1 MFEQDKNLNLQPES
15 SEKPLQNNS
24 SLPPESQHTSSEN
37 QKPGEEKQ
45 NRPDRGQGDQRNQNR
60 NGQNRQGRSGQKS
73 NPRNRPHGKRN
84 QTNPN
89 TNNQKNE
96 NNREI
101 AAPEGSK
108 IGNRSNDRQDR
119 SQRTNNERNERSN
132 GNRTN
137 AERSNDRQDRFQR
150 TNGEKNERSNGERT
164 NADRNGVNT
173 EPWGMNPRRTM
184 VGIQTR
190 SQRGEFAK
198 NWWARRWL
206 EALERLMLG
215 VRLTRG
221 QHYARIG
228 QIVSMEEIKGGMAA
242 RVQGSRPKPYR
253 VTIQLTPFNNK
264 QWEKVFDILSDKAI
278 YVAQLLAGDMP
289 LDIEEVFNNA
299 GVSLFP
305 SRTIDLQTKCTCP
318 DKITPCKHVAAT
330 HYILGDRFDEDPFL
344 IFRMRGKSQEQ
355 ILEALRQRRGA
366 DIDLDTNPLIGSTW
380 QTQPETVRFPE
391 TLEHFW
397 DAGQE
402 LKQVNVQV
410 RMPNIP
416 QPLLKRL
423 GEPEV
428 ASQLTL
434 QGQLE
439 ESYNS
444 ISQFAIM
451 IAFADTSGGATNG
464 NGEEDA

>member
-1 MFEQDKNLNLQPES
+1 MSENDQNLKPNTES
-15 SEKPLQNNS
+15 AGESGQSSTNGNVDSKPS
-24 SLPPESQHTSSEN
+24 TESQ
-37 QKPGEEKQ
+37 Q
-45 NRPDRGQGDQRNQNR
+45 NRRDGNQNRSPQQQNDPRNQNR
-60 NGQNRQGRSGQKS
+60 NSQNRQGRGNQKN
-73 NPRNRPHGKRN
+73 NPRNKPGGQRRQSNRN
-84 QTNPN
+84 AN
-89 TNNQKNE
+89 TNQQG
-96 NNREI
+96 
-101 AAPEGSK
+101 AV
-108 IGNRSNDRQDR
+108 
-119 SQRTNNERNERSN
+119 N
-132 GNRTN
+132 G
-137 AERSNDRQDRFQR
+137 QQ
-150 TNGEKNERSNGERT
+150 NGEQVKNRQENHPRPNGER
-164 NADRNGVNT
+164 NDRADRGNGERNNVDRNGVST
-173 EPWGMNPRRTM
+173 EPWGMNPRRTIT
-184 VGIQTR
+184 GIQTR

-228 QIVSMEEIKGGMAA
+228 QIVSMEEIKGGVAA

-289 LDIEEVFNNA
+289 QDIEEVFNNA

-344 IFRMRGKSQEQ
+344 LFRMRGKSQEQ
-355 ILEALRQRRGA
+355 IMEALRQRRGA
-366 DIDLDTNPLIGSTW
+366 DIDIDSNYQTSSNW
-380 QTQPETVRFPE
+380 QSQPEPLRFPE

-397 DAGQE
+397 DAGHE
-402 LKQVNVQV
+402 LNQVNVQV
-410 RMPNIP
+410 RMPHIP

-439 ESYNS
+439 ESYNA

-451 IAFADTSGGATNG
+451 IAFADTSGGAANG
-464 NGEEDA
+464 NGEEEA

>member
-1 MFEQDKNLNLQPES
+1 M
-15 SEKPLQNNS
+15 
-24 SLPPESQHTSSEN
+24 
-37 QKPGEEKQ
+37 
-45 NRPDRGQGDQRNQNR
+45 
-60 NGQNRQGRSGQKS
+60 
-73 NPRNRPHGKRN
+73 
-84 QTNPN
+84 
-89 TNNQKNE
+89 
-96 NNREI
+96 
-101 AAPEGSK
+101 
-108 IGNRSNDRQDR
+108 
-119 SQRTNNERNERSN
+119 
-132 GNRTN
+132 
-137 AERSNDRQDRFQR
+137 
-150 TNGEKNERSNGERT
+150 
-164 NADRNGVNT
+164 
-173 EPWGMNPRRTM
+173 
-184 VGIQTR
+184 QTR

-206 EALERLMLG
+206 EALERLMQG

-253 VTIQLTPFNNK
+253 VTIQLTPFNSK

-289 LDIEEVFNNA
+289 QDIEEVFNQA

-305 SRTIDLQTKCTCP
+305 SRTSDLQTKCTCP
-318 DKITPCKHVAAT
+318 DKVTPCKHVAAT

-344 IFRMRGKSQEQ
+344 LFRMRGKSQEQ
-355 ILEALRQRRGA
+355 IMQALRQRRGA
-366 DIDLDTNPLIGSTW
+366 DIDLAAINNETPTW
-380 QTQPETVRFPE
+380 QNQPEVLRFPE
-391 TLEHFW
+391 TLENFW
-397 DAGQE
+397 ETGSSLNE
-402 LKQVNVQV
+402 VNVQV

-439 ESYNS
+439 ESYNA

-451 IAFADTSGGATNG
+451 IAFADTSGGASNG
-464 NGEEDA
+464 NGDEEQ

>member
-1 MFEQDKNLNLQPES
+1 MEDNQNPISSSNDSDANSQTEKNSQAGDSKQPQRS
-15 SEKPLQNNS
+15 QRSNRGRRRSKPNQRNRTPRSADSQQSGDSRQNKPSTLQNGS
-24 SLPPESQHTSSEN
+24 N
-37 QKPGEEKQ
+37 QRVNGQQ
-45 NRPDRGQGDQRNQNR
+45 NDQRNDN
-60 NGQNRQGRSGQKS
+60 KS
-73 NPRNRPHGKRN
+73 TRPSY
-84 QTNPN
+84 
-89 TNNQKNE
+89 E
-96 NNREI
+96 
-101 AAPEGSK
+101 
-108 IGNRSNDRQDR
+108 
-119 SQRTNNERNERSN
+119 N
-132 GNRTN
+132 GNRVN
-137 AERSNDRQDRFQR
+137 NDRNNS
-150 TNGEKNERSNGERT
+150 TN
-164 NADRNGVNT
+164 
-173 EPWGMNPRRTM
+173 EPWGMNPRRIET
-184 VGIQTR
+184 GIQTR

-206 EALERLMLG
+206 EALERLMQG

-264 QWEKVFDILSDKAI
+264 QWEKVFDILSDKAV

-289 LDIEEVFNNA
+289 QDIEEVFNEA

-305 SRTIDLQTKCTCP
+305 NRTSDLQTKCTCP
-318 DKITPCKHVAAT
+318 DKVTPCKHVAAT

-344 IFRMRGKSQEQ
+344 LFRMRGKSQDQ
-355 ILEALRQRRGA
+355 IMQALRQRRGA
-366 DIDLDTNPLIGSTW
+366 DIDLAALHGESPTW
-380 QTQPETVRFPE
+380 QNQPEVLRFPE
-391 TLEHFW
+391 TLESFW
-397 DAGQE
+397 ETGSS
-402 LKQVNVQV
+402 LKEVNVQV

-439 ESYNS
+439 ESYNA

-451 IAFADTSGGATNG
+451 IAFADTSGGASNG
-464 NGEEDA
+464 NGDEEQ